1 MNTTIILTSTVN
13 VQNVRCSSQLNS
25 NDRSCV
31 YLKSIKRW
39 LTETKFT
46 IVLVENSGY
55 IFPELNDEKEIFKDR
70 FEVIT
75 FKERNVPQSE
85 YLTKLDDKGLGS
97 KGNHEIFAINYAI
110 HNSELIQPTSFLIK
124 ITARYF
130 INELEDYLSIYNL
143 NNVDCLTQNNR
154 DRCEMVGCHYKHH
167 SYVFNIYTLDDSI
180 GWDTHIENIW
190 KMRTM
195 KYKKIITCKEFSI
208 DTTIRGSH
216 NEYYNTI

>member
-1 MNTTIILTSTVN
+1 MNATLILTSTVN
-13 VQNVRCSSQLNS
+13 VHDVRCNSQTRS
-25 NDRSCV
+25 DDRLCV
-31 YLKSIKRW
+31 YLKAIKRW
-39 LTETKFT
+39 LTETQFN

-55 IFPELNDEKEIFKDR
+55 VFPELDNEKKMYKDR

-75 FKERNVPQSE
+75 FKECDVPQSE

-110 HNSELIQPTSFLIK
+110 QNSELIQPTSFLIK

-143 NNVDCLTQNNR
+143 NNVDCLTQHNR

-167 SYVFNIYTLDDSI
+167 SYVFNIYTLNDSI
-180 GWDTHIENIW
+180 GWNTHIEDIW

-195 KYKKIITCKEFSI
+195 KYKKTITCKEFSI
-208 DTTIRGSH
+208 DTTIRGS
-216 NEYYNTI
+216 NDEYYHTM

>member
-1 MNTTIILTSTVN
+1 M
-13 VQNVRCSSQLNS
+13 
-25 NDRSCV
+25 
-31 YLKSIKRW
+31 Y
-39 LTETKFT
+39 
-46 IVLVENSGY
+46 
-55 IFPELNDEKEIFKDR
+55 KDR

-75 FKERNVPQSE
+75 FKECDVPQSE
-85 YLTKLDDKGLGS
+85 YLTKLDDKGFGS

-110 HNSELIQPTSFLIK
+110 QNSKIIQPTSFLIK

-143 NNVDCLTQNNR
+143 NNVDCLTQN
-154 DRCEMVGCHYKHH
+154 DKSRCEMVGCHYKHH

-216 NEYYNTI
+216 NEYYSTI

>member
-1 MNTTIILTSTVN
+1 MNTAIILTSTVN
-13 VQNVRCSSQLNS
+13 VHNVRCSSQTGS
-25 NDRSCV
+25 GDRLCV

-39 LTETKFT
+39 LIETRFN

-55 IFPELNDEKEIFKDR
+55 VFPELDNEKEMYKDR

-75 FKERNVPQSE
+75 FKECDVPQSE
-85 YLTKLDDKGLGS
+85 YLTKLDDKGFGS

-110 HNSELIQPTSFLIK
+110 QNSKIIQPTSFLIK

-143 NNVDCLTQNNR
+143 NNVDCLTQN
-154 DRCEMVGCHYKHH
+154 DKSRCEMVGCHYKHH

-216 NEYYNTI
+216 NEYYSTI

>member
-13 VQNVRCSSQLNS
+13 VHDVRCNSQTGADNRL
-25 NDRSCV
+25 CV

-39 LTETKFT
+39 LTETRFN

-55 IFPELNDEKEIFKDR
+55 VFPELDNEKEMYKDR

-75 FKERNVPQSE
+75 FKECDVPQSE

-110 HNSELIQPTSFLIK
+110 QNSELIQPTSFLIK

-143 NNVDCLTQNNR
+143 NNVDCLTQHNR
-154 DRCEMVGCHYKHH
+154 DRCEMVGCHYKHLW
-167 SYVFNIYTLDDSI
+167 YIFNIYTMNDEYRFDS
-180 GWDTHIENIW
+180 HIENIW

-195 KYKKIITCKEFSI
+195 KYKKVITCKEFSI
-208 DTTIRGSH
+208 DSTIRGS
-216 NEYYNTI
+216 NDEYYDTI

>member
-13 VQNVRCSSQLNS
+13 VHNVRCNS
-25 NDRSCV
+25 HLGSDDRLCV

-39 LTETKFT
+39 LTETRFN

-55 IFPELNDEKEIFKDR
+55 MFPELDNEKEIFKDR

-75 FKERNVPQSE
+75 FKECNVPQST
-85 YLTKLDDKGLGS
+85 YLTMLDDKGLGS

-110 HNSELIQPTSFLIK
+110 QNSKFIQSTSFLIK

-130 INELEDYLSIYNL
+130 ISELEDYLSIYNL
-143 NNVDCLTQNNR
+143 NNVDCLTQN
-154 DRCEMVGCHYKHH
+154 DKSRCEMVGCHYKHH
-167 SYVFNIYTLDDSI
+167 SYIFNIYTLDDSL

-216 NEYYNTI
+216 NEYFNTI

>member
-25 NDRSCV
+25 NDRLCV

-85 YLTKLDDKGLGS
+85 Y
-97 KGNHEIFAINYAI
+97 
-110 HNSELIQPTSFLIK
+110 
-124 ITARYF
+124 
-130 INELEDYLSIYNL
+130 
-143 NNVDCLTQNNR
+143 
-154 DRCEMVGCHYKHH
+154 
-167 SYVFNIYTLDDSI
+167 
-180 GWDTHIENIW
+180 
-190 KMRTM
+190 
-195 KYKKIITCKEFSI
+195 
-208 DTTIRGSH
+208 
-216 NEYYNTI
+216 

>member
-1 MNTTIILTSTVN
+1 MNTTIILTSTIDVH
-13 VQNVRCSSQLNS
+13 NVRCNSQTDS
-25 NDRSCV
+25 NDRLCV

-39 LTETKFT
+39 LTETHFN

-55 IFPELNDEKEIFKDR
+55 VFPELDNEKEMYKDR

-75 FKERNVPQSE
+75 FKECDVPQSE

-110 HNSELIQPTSFLIK
+110 QNSELIQPTSFLIK

-143 NNVDCLTQNNR
+143 NNVDCLTQHNR

-167 SYVFNIYTLDDSI
+167 SYVFNIYTLNDSI
-180 GWDTHIENIW
+180 GWNTHIEDSW

-195 KYKKIITCKEFSI
+195 KYKKVITCKEFSI
-208 DTTIRGSH
+208 DSTIRGS
-216 NEYYNTI
+216 NDEYYDTI

>member
-13 VQNVRCSSQLNS
+13 VPDVRCNSQTGADNRL
-25 NDRSCV
+25 CV

-39 LTETKFT
+39 LTETHFN

-55 IFPELNDEKEIFKDR
+55 VFPELDNEKEMYKDR

-75 FKERNVPQSE
+75 FKECDVPQSE

-110 HNSELIQPTSFLIK
+110 QNSELIQPTSFLIK

-143 NNVDCLTQNNR
+143 NNVDCLTQHNR

-167 SYVFNIYTLDDSI
+167 SYVFNIYTLTDSI
-180 GWDTHIENIW
+180 GWNTHIEDSW

-195 KYKKIITCKEFSI
+195 KYKKVITCKEFSI
-208 DTTIRGSH
+208 DSTIRGS
-216 NEYYNTI
+216 NDEYYDTI